1 MTRTGPAD
9 VVMSAC
15 RRIAPGRLALARSGS
30 RELGFG
36 WPGFGWPARRESA
49 FARAVLPASPSG
61 QPAHCRLA
69 GRSGRLQ
76 SACPLLRSQRVRP
89 ARFPHPPCPRSPAF
103 VHPLHLY
110 LLRWHTAPL
119 YGWSFDPGRDML
131 CIFIS
136 PPRWLQL
143 P

>member
-9 VVMSAC
+9 VVMSA
-15 RRIAPGRLALARSGS
+15 RDLTAYGRPLIGRLRFRGPGSGRAGS
-30 RELGFG
+30 G
-36 WPGFGWPARRESA
+36 ESV
-49 FARAVLPASPSG
+49 FARGACPASACCK
-61 QPAHCRLA
+61 PAHYRLA
-69 GRSGRLQ
+69 GRSGRLRPV
-76 SACPLLRSQRVRP
+76 CPLSRPQRVQL
-89 ARFPHPPCPRSPAF
+89 ARSPHPTCPRSPAF
-103 VHPLHLY
+103 VHSLYLY

-119 YGWSFDPGRDML
+119 YGWSFDPGRDFL